1 MKQLLFALL
10 FIPALLFA
18 QEDQHYL
25 AGAVPVADGKVVF
38 TREINAPSLSKA
50 QIYQQLL
57 KWGQEN
63 FNTKESRVAYQN
75 EAKRR
80 DRHYRGRIYSILQ
93 HSLIPRSGDDE
104 IPYYH

>member
-75 EAKRR
+75 EAKGEIAIIGEE
-80 DRHYRGRIYSILQ
+80 YIQ

>member
-38 TREINAPSLSKA
+38 TREINDPLFK
-50 QIYQQLL
+50 QGTNLPTTI
-57 KWGQEN
+57 KMGTRK
-63 FNTKESRVAYQN
+63 F
-75 EAKRR
+75 
-80 DRHYRGRIYSILQ
+80 
-93 HSLIPRSGDDE
+93 
-104 IPYYH
+104 

>member
-75 EAKRR
+75 EAKGETEEGEQQMVKK
-80 DRHYRGRIYSILQ
+80 DGKWLMSI
-93 HSLIPRSGDDE
+93 GK
-104 IPYYH
+104 

>member
-38 TREINAPSLSKA
+38 TREINALFKQGTNLPTTIKMGTR
-50 QIYQQLL
+50 
-57 KWGQEN
+57 K
-63 FNTKESRVAYQN
+63 F
-75 EAKRR
+75 
-80 DRHYRGRIYSILQ
+80 
-93 HSLIPRSGDDE
+93 
-104 IPYYH
+104 

>member
-50 QIYQQLL
+50 QILTNKLL
-57 KWGQEN
+57 KMGEQEK
-63 FNTKESRVAYQN
+63 FLTQKE
-75 EAKRR
+75 K
-80 DRHYRGRIYSILQ
+80 
-93 HSLIPRSGDDE
+93 
-104 IPYYH
+104 

>member
-63 FNTKESRVAYQN
+63 FNTKESRVAYH
-75 EAKRR
+75 
-80 DRHYRGRIYSILQ
+80 RHYRGRIYSILQ

>member
-38 TREINAPSLSKA
+38 TREINAPSL
-50 QIYQQLL
+50 
-57 KWGQEN
+57 
-63 FNTKESRVAYQN
+63 
-75 EAKRR
+75 
-80 DRHYRGRIYSILQ
+80 DGRA
-93 HSLIPRSGDDE
+93 HV
-104 IPYYH
+104 

>member
-50 QIYQQLL
+50 QIYQQL
-57 KWGQEN
+57 
-63 FNTKESRVAYQN
+63 
-75 EAKRR
+75 
-80 DRHYRGRIYSILQ
+80 
-93 HSLIPRSGDDE
+93 
-104 IPYYH
+104 

>member
-38 TREINAPSLSKA
+38 TREIFKQGTNLPTTIKMGTR
-50 QIYQQLL
+50 
-57 KWGQEN
+57 K
-63 FNTKESRVAYQN
+63 F
-75 EAKRR
+75 
-80 DRHYRGRIYSILQ
+80 
-93 HSLIPRSGDDE
+93 
-104 IPYYH
+104 

>member
-57 KWGQEN
+57 KRYGTRN
-63 FNTKESRVAYQN
+63 RTKIFS
-75 EAKRR
+75 K
-80 DRHYRGRIYSILQ
+80 GRQL
-93 HSLIPRSGDDE
+93 
-104 IPYYH
+104 

>member
-57 KWGQEN
+57 KW
-63 FNTKESRVAYQN
+63 A
-75 EAKRR
+75 
-80 DRHYRGRIYSILQ
+80 
-93 HSLIPRSGDDE
+93 SLLFAIPAFWFGLW
-104 IPYYH
+104 

>member
-50 QIYQQLL
+50 QIVPTTI
-57 KWGQEN
+57 KMGTRK
-63 FNTKESRVAYQN
+63 F
-75 EAKRR
+75 
-80 DRHYRGRIYSILQ
+80 
-93 HSLIPRSGDDE
+93 
-104 IPYYH
+104 

>member
-63 FNTKESRVAYQN
+63 FNTKE
-75 EAKRR
+75 RR

>member
-57 KWGQEN
+57 KWGQDRVQACSLHSMIIRYFIIARSRDKAVLEN
-63 FNTKESRVAYQN
+63 T
-75 EAKRR
+75 
-80 DRHYRGRIYSILQ
+80 IYS
-93 HSLIPRSGDDE
+93 SPSRR
-104 IPYYH
+104 

>member
-63 FNTKESRVAYQN
+63 FNTKESRVAYKMRQK
-75 EAKRR
+75 A
-80 DRHYRGRIYSILQ
+80 
-93 HSLIPRSGDDE
+93 RSPLSGKN
-104 IPYYH
+104 I

>member
-50 QIYQQLL
+50 LI
-57 KWGQEN
+57 
-63 FNTKESRVAYQN
+63 SRVKTTLPTKGRPSCSTIEEKGN
-75 EAKRR
+75 REVPRR
-80 DRHYRGRIYSILQ
+80 YFGIKKAL
-93 HSLIPRSGDDE
+93 E
-104 IPYYH
+104 

>member
-50 QIYQQLL
+50 QIYH
-57 KWGQEN
+57 N
-63 FNTKESRVAYQN
+63 Y
-75 EAKRR
+75 
-80 DRHYRGRIYSILQ
+80 
-93 HSLIPRSGDDE
+93 
-104 IPYYH
+104 